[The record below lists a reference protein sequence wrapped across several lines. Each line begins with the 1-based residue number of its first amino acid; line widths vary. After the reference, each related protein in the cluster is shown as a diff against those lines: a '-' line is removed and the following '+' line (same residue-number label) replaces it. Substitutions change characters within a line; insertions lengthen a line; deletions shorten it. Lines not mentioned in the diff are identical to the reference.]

1 VINNY
6 ISSLFKVVF
15 SAIFGACLF
24 ISSANA
30 ILIDNGTITLDSD
43 TGIEWLDLTES
54 INRSYDDVAGQFG
67 TGGDFA
73 GWRHAN
79 FTEVST
85 LFANGGF
92 AAPYFANGISFELFE
107 MLSLLGAT
115 RIEEIGDSIVADAGG
130 MFDDTG
136 IGTDP
141 IRQGFAL
148 FSATSVPSNT
158 LFSFEFAEITPDGA
172 PSNFSDPNVGH
183 WLVRDG
189 VLSIPEP
196 GMAVLFGGAALLLL
210 RRR

>member
-1 VINNY
+1 MVSSY
-6 ISSLFKVVF
+6 ISSLPRLV
-15 SAIFGACLF
+15 FGAFFAIYLF
-24 ISSANA
+24 VASAHA
-30 ILIDNGTITLDSD
+30 GLIDNWTITLDTD

-54 INRSYDDVAGQFG
+54 TNRSYDDVAGQFG

-79 FTEVST
+79 FTEVTT
-85 LFANGGF
+85 LFANGGI

-107 MLSLLGAT
+107 MLGLLGAT
-115 RIEEIGDSIVADAGG
+115 RSEEIGDSLVADAGG

-136 IGTDP
+136 IGTDAT
-141 IRQGFAL
+141 RQGFAIL
-148 FSATSVPSNT
+148 SATSVPSNT
-158 LFSFEFAEITPDGA
+158 LFSSEFADITPDGV

-183 WLVRDG
+183 WLVRGG